1 MPNLGLLYVGLVF
14 SLAPE
19 EAWKLHWESFWGLT
33 SDTNI
38 EQFVFILSCSNL
50 LFSLIFFL
58 FIHLRGRVL
67 EAHYSLRTLWDIYTF
82 ISLVNERQ
90 NQYSKPT
97 HEQISTQKGN

>member
-1 MPNLGLLYVGLVF
+1 MSNLGLLYVGLVF

-50 LFSLIFFL
+50 LFSLIFFFCL
-58 FIHLRGRVL
+58 FI
-67 EAHYSLRTLWDIYTF
+67 
-82 ISLVNERQ
+82 
-90 NQYSKPT
+90 
-97 HEQISTQKGN
+97 